1 MRVRVRARV
10 NRWAEGCGLKTGVSG
25 WVGEHRRLHTLSVHG
40 TSNSHRKSPRSS
52 GRSASYTLEGRTWPF
67 PTVPSRSYVGAGF
80 KVERERP
87 LRCVLRMWAIRSLR
101 RVGAYAC
108 VQHRRNGGG
117 SVHLSPHHATPRR
130 VHHTIPSPKLS
141 HFHRLLRLF
150 AFHLVAGAMMTVT
163 MVAVAVAVMGWCQW

>member
-1 MRVRVRARV
+1 MSEGESEGDGLGRGLRAD
-10 NRWAEGCGLKTGVSG
+10 GFGLKAGG
-25 WVGEHRRLHTLSVHG
+25 RGLMFRTLSVHG

-87 LRCVLRMWAIRSLR
+87 LRCVLRIWAIRRLR

-108 VQHRRNGGG
+108 VRHRRNGGG
-117 SVHLSPHHATPRR
+117 SVYLSPHHATPCTPY
-130 VHHTIPSPKLS
+130 HT
-141 HFHRLLRLF
+141 F
-150 AFHLVAGAMMTVT
+150 A
-163 MVAVAVAVMGWCQW
+163 